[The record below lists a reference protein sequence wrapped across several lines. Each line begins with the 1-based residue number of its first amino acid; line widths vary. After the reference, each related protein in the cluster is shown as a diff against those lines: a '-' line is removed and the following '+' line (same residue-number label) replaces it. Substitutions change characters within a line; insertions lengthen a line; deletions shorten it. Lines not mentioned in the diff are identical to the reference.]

1 MLNALIVDDEEACCD
16 VLEMLLERYCPEV
29 NVVASCHSASEA
41 IKALSTYKINL
52 LFLDIEMP
60 HANGFELLQKLPLID
75 FDLIFTTSYD
85 QYAIKAIRFSALDY
99 LLKPI
104 DREELQAA
112 VKKAVERGQ
121 PAAQQQLDIL
131 WQQMQ
136 RPRTVKQHIA
146 LPTMEGLQMVALD
159 SIISCSSKSNYT
171 ILHLK
176 DGSRLVVSKSLKET
190 EALLAEH
197 FFLRVHHSH
206 VVNLHE
212 VKKYIR
218 GEGGMLLMSNGD
230 SIDVSRSRKE
240 SVVKALQ
247 SY

>member
-1 MLNALIVDDEEACCD
+1 MLNAMIVDDEEACCE
-16 VLEMLLERYCPEV
+16 VLEMLLEKYCPEV
-29 NVVASCHSASEA
+29 NVVASCNSVAEA
-41 IKALSTYKINL
+41 VKALSTYKVKL

-60 HANGFELLQKLPLID
+60 HANGFELLQKLPVID

-112 VKKAVERGQ
+112 VRKASERLQ
-121 PAAQQQLDIL
+121 PPAHQQLEVL
-131 WQQMQ
+131 WQKIQKPSAVRQ
-136 RPRTVKQHIA
+136 NIA
-146 LPTMEGLQMVALD
+146 LPTMEGLQMVALE
-159 SIISCSSKSNYT
+159 SIISCTSKGNYT
-171 ILHLK
+171 VLHFK
-176 DGSRLVVSKSLKET
+176 DAQKLVISKSLKDIES
-190 EALLAEH
+190 LLAGYQ
-197 FFLRVHHSH
+197 FLRVHHSH
-206 VVNLHE
+206 IVNLHE

-218 GEGGMLLMSNGD
+218 GEGGILLMSNGE

-247 SY
+247 SV